1 MSSAACPPPP
11 PKPPWLKTKLA
22 GGAAYF
28 EVKRNLRSR
37 KLVTVCEEA
46 KCPNIGECWSTRTA
60 TFMVLGD
67 TCTRA
72 CRFCNVKT
80 GNPQGQ
86 LPTSEPDDVAD
97 STQAMNLNYVVL
109 TMVDRDDLP
118 DGGAAHV
125 AAVIQR
131 IFAKNPH
138 IQVELLAG
146 DFAGELAAT
155 TQLSALPL
163 AVYAHNLETV
173 RRLSPRV
180 RDRRASYATSLAI
193 LHQASLAKRTRQPPA
208 HNSATPAPPLLTKSA
223 LMLGLGEREDEVI
236 ATMKDLREV
245 DCDMITLGQ
254 YMRPSKRH
262 LPIKQ
267 WVTPATFARYG
278 QIAQDL
284 GFTGVMSTPLSRSS
298 YMAGT
303 LYATASQRRQRSINE
318 SQKTLQLPAT
328 P

>member
-1 MSSAACPPPP
+1 MTACSPPPLTR
-11 PKPPWLKTKLA
+11 KPPWLKTKLA
-22 GGAAYF
+22 GGADYF
-28 EVKRNLRSR
+28 AVKRNLRSR

-46 KCPNIGECWSTRTA
+46 KCPNIGECWSSRTA

-80 GNPQGQ
+80 GHPQGQ
-86 LPTSEPDDVAD
+86 LPSSEPDDVAD
-97 STQAMNLNYVVL
+97 STQAMQLKYVVL

-125 AAVIQR
+125 AAVIER

-155 TQLSALPL
+155 TQLSSLPL

-193 LHQASLAKRTRQPPA
+193 LHQASLAKRTQRA
-208 HNSATPAPPLLTKSA
+208 SHHNSATPALPLLTKSA

-245 DCDMITLGQ
+245 DCDMLTLGQ

-267 WVTPATFARYG
+267 WVSPATFTRYG
-278 QIAQDL
+278 HIAKDL

-303 LYATASQRRQRSINE
+303 LYATASQHQQATLSE
-318 SQKTLQLPAT
+318 SQKTLPLPAV